1 MRNVSSPQRGLA
13 VPSSRLARLARFG
26 GMAGGVAGSVAVGAA
41 REWAGGRRA
50 TLGDLLMTPA
60 TAARVT
66 RELAN
71 LRGAAMKMGQLLSM
85 EAGDMLPPEMAEVMA
100 RLRSDAEHM
109 PPQQLRRVLDRRWGR
124 GWLSRFEH
132 FEPRPVAAASIGQV
146 HRARTRDGRDLAI
159 KIQYPG
165 VRESIDS
172 DVRNVAALMRMAGVL
187 PQRLNLDPLLAEAR
201 RQLHEEADYAREG
214 AWLTRFG
221 DLLAGDDRFR
231 VPRLHEDFT
240 TEDVLAMDYVEG
252 TPVEAMADAPETE
265 RDRVVTTLLD
275 LVLHEMF
282 AFGAMQTD
290 PNFANYRIE
299 AGTGRI
305 VLLDFGAAREIAP
318 GLATELRQ
326 VMRDSVAGDGA
337 AIRAGLLR
345 LGVFDADAL
354 ARHEDRVGEMIG
366 LGIAALNAP
375 GRFDF
380 ADRSVALRLRDEA
393 MALIGDREFWHIPP
407 AEILFVQRKLAGM
420 YLLATRLKAKADL
433 HALMRPWL

>member
-1 MRNVSSPQRGLA
+1 MNDSSPLRRGLA

-50 TLGDLLMTPA
+50 SLGDLLMTPA

-124 GWLSRFEH
+124 GWLSRFER
-132 FEPRPVAAASIGQV
+132 FEPHPVAAASIGQV

-165 VRESIDS
+165 VRQSIDS
-172 DVRNVAALMRMAGVL
+172 DVRNVAALMRLSCVL
-187 PQRLNLDPLLAEAR
+187 PERLNLEPLLAEAR

-214 AWLTRFG
+214 AWLARFG
-221 DLLAGDDRFR
+221 ALLADDSRFR
-231 VPRLHEDFT
+231 VPRLHEDLT

-252 TPVEAMADAPETE
+252 TPVESLAGAPQAE
-265 RDRVVTTLLD
+265 RDRAVTTLLD
-275 LVLHEMF
+275 LVLRELF

-290 PNFANYRIE
+290 PNFANYRVE

-305 VLLDFGAAREIAP
+305 VLLDFGAARSIAP
-318 GLATELRQ
+318 ALAAELRQ
-326 VMRDSVAGDGA
+326 VMRDSLAADRA

-345 LGVFDADAL
+345 LGLFDADAL
-354 ARHEDRVGEMIG
+354 ARHEQRVGEMID
-366 LGIAALNAP
+366 LGVAALNAP
-375 GRFDF
+375 GPFDF
-380 ADRSVALRLRDEA
+380 ADRTVALRLREEA
-393 MALIGDREFWHIPP
+393 MTLVGDRSFWHIPP
-407 AEILFVQRKLAGM
+407 ADILFVQRKLAGM
-420 YLLATRLKAKADL
+420 YLLATRLGAKVDL
-433 HALMRPWL
+433 HGLLRPWL